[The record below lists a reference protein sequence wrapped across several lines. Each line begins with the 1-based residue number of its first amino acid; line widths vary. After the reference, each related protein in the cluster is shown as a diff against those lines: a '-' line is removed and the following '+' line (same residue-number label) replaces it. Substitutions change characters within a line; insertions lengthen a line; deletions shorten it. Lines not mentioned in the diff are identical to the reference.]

1 MLISTD
7 LRGTE
12 GLKPQSQ
19 EWRNKVILLCSEIRP
34 SYRESIV
41 SSLFHNGLG
50 FTSKETAAVQK
61 HIGFSATNP
70 SSSLTMGRALKSSA
84 KDAFICRTAQAFT
97 LLIDCWGSAKIGES
111 FRVALWWWWAV
122 TRDWTRAAVSAK
134 TSLRLQ
140 GHWFATTL
148 ALMKIKKTELH
159 AQHQA
164 TCL

>member
-50 FTSKETAAVQK
+50 FTSKETAAVQE

-84 KDAFICRTAQAFT
+84 RDAFICRTAQAFT
-97 LLIDCWGSAKIGES
+97 PKIGES

-122 TRDWTRAAVSAK
+122 TRDWTRAAASAK

-140 GHWFATTL
+140 GHWFATTF
-148 ALMKIKKTELH
+148 AFMKIRKTELH

-164 TCL
+164 KCLYNSFR